1 MTFYVTHHS
10 IKSCF
15 LAAVAVRLKP
25 TIVLSGALTH
35 VKPSLRDP
43 PGSEKN
49 SPLATRKAA
58 VFGWLYSRSMKRVPS
73 ALNGTVERAAQFVYG
88 ARSAM
93 RQMGMG
99 AKNGA

>member
-1 MTFYVTHHS
+1 MNHS
-10 IKSCF
+10 SHNIPILSKLSPISRRERSLNHVVAERKPVEF
-15 LAAVAVRLKP
+15 LDAR
-25 TIVLSGALTH
+25 ALCT
-35 VKPSLRDP
+35 LRA
-43 PGSEKN
+43 K
-49 SPLATRKAA
+49 PLATRKAA
-58 VFGWLYSRSMKRVPS
+58 VFGRLYSRSMKRVPS

>member
-1 MTFYVTHHS
+1 
-10 IKSCF
+10 
-15 LAAVAVRLKP
+15 
-25 TIVLSGALTH
+25 
-35 VKPSLRDP
+35 
-43 PGSEKN
+43 
-49 SPLATRKAA
+49 
-58 VFGWLYSRSMKRVPS
+58 MKRVPS